1 MENSGRLS
9 NLRNGQGITHHS
21 VIGSWL
27 PNTTSMNVMTIWVHI
42 DMSENENDKKGNDG
56 TDIHRPDRVLTSGE
70 KVGYADRRSRIR
82 RRDGIVFKGDEI
94 GYVDE
99 QNQIRKPDGIIL
111 KGEVVGQIK
120 DDAARARDG
129 IIFPGE
135 EWGYVDDDGNI
146 RVRDSLVFRG
156 RIIGK
161 MRGRNKAA
169 ALAFFVLKFTRLQER
184 CDELERDV
192 RSSKNPESLLG
203 KVRHMLGYLPQ
214 AEALGDFD
222 RLSERLHQLEGEIA
236 QHQGQQRSLKEA
248 LCERA
253 ENLSHS
259 TDWKSSNDA
268 LKELQ
273 REWKAVGSTGPDE
286 SMLGRRFRAA
296 QDRFFERRK
305 EHFERQ
311 ESQRQRN
318 RTSKEN
324 LCSRAESLSSSSDWK
339 STSEALTELQ
349 QEWKVGYAGREYG
362 DNLWKRFRHAQDRF
376 FERQKAHFD
385 ESRREERENLHRKE
399 ELCSEAESLAHSDDY
414 RSATQRAKELQ
425 QEWKE
430 LGPVPRDHATSVW
443 NRFRHA
449 CDRVFEHAHREHERR
464 QHEWH
469 EKMREALERKREQA
483 QRLRDSIEHD
493 ESNIDRWQDTI
504 NNLHPGGRA
513 DEIQDELE
521 TKISDVEDRIT
532 SKRERLEELE
542 EAIRDIESKLDG

>member
-1 MENSGRLS
+1 
-9 NLRNGQGITHHS
+9 
-21 VIGSWL
+21 
-27 PNTTSMNVMTIWVHI
+27 
-42 DMSENENDKKGNDG
+42 MSENKNDKKGNDG
-56 TDIHRPDRVLTSGE
+56 TDIHRPDGVLTSGE
-70 KVGYADRRSRIR
+70 KVGHADRRSHVR

-99 QNQIRKPDGIIL
+99 QNQIRKPDGIVF
-111 KGEVVGQIK
+111 KGEVVGRIK

-129 IIFPGE
+129 IILPGE

-184 CDELERDV
+184 CDELEREA
-192 RSSKNPESLLG
+192 RSTKNAESLLG
-203 KVRHMLGYLPQ
+203 KVRHMLGYLPK

-222 RLSERLHQLEGEIA
+222 SLSERLHRLEGELLT
-236 QHQGQQRSLKEA
+236 QQGERRSLKEA

-253 ENLSHS
+253 ENLSYS
-259 TDWKSSNDA
+259 TDWKSSADA
-268 LKELQ
+268 LKTLQ
-273 REWKAVGSTGPDE
+273 AEWRAIGSAGPDE
-286 SMLGRRFRAA
+286 SVLWRRFRAA
-296 QDRFFERRK
+296 QERFFERRK

-318 RTSKEN
+318 RASKES
-324 LCSRAESLSSSSDWK
+324 LCSRAESLSTSSDWK
-339 STSEALTELQ
+339 STSEALKELQ
-349 QEWKVGYAGREYG
+349 QEWKEIGYAGRDYD

-385 ESRREERENLHRKE
+385 ERRREEHENLHRKE
-399 ELCSEAESLAHSDDY
+399 ELCSEAESLAHSDDF
-414 RSATQRAKELQ
+414 RGATQRAKELQ

-430 LGPVPRDHATSVW
+430 LGPVSRDHAASVW
-443 NRFRHA
+443 NRFRNA
-449 CDRVFEHAHREHERR
+449 CDRVFEHAHREHERQR
-464 QHEWH
+464 HEWH
-469 EKMREALERKREQA
+469 EKMREALGRKREQA
-483 QRLRDSIEHD
+483 QRLRDSIDHD
-493 ESNIDRWQDTI
+493 ESNIERWQDTI

-521 TKISDVEDRIT
+521 TKISDVEDRIA

-542 EAIRDIESKLDG
+542 EAISDIESKLDA